1 MDNLTKEQQA
11 EIRRKQIAT
20 LKAQNQMLEDAKKS
34 VQKTNKLDDT
44 DKALR
49 INQIDTAIKENIMK
63 AQNGLNATSDE
74 LDKVK
79 FTEVNPFYREKYEE
93 RLKVRG
99 LTDEELHNKGGI
111 VTASASSNG
120 KTKNRKH
127 VSRREKEEFKQDIE
141 LETKLMNQTYISNDK
156 SVESVKP
163 KNEVP
168 KKVKIT
174 RDVKE
179 EEEDVLPSSEKK
191 MDISAD
197 YDFDFSSIPDY
208 IQYDVI
214 PLPSKGQCYPHKIG
228 RIPVAYLTAS
238 DENLI
243 ASPNMYRDGKVLD
256 VILDR
261 KILDKRIKA
270 SELCNGDRDAI
281 IVWLRATGYGSRFP
295 ITATNPDNGKRYN
308 VDFDLSTL
316 NYMPF
321 DLKGDENGYFD
332 YKTEN
337 GAEIKFKILTHDEDE
352 ALKKS
357 IINERLTINAFD
369 AVSHLNALQ
378 GCMNNL
384 TNLNDD
390 DAQSVKDC
398 IDDLKDIIG
407 ENVDMDEANQKEYEE
422 IITKQMAQY
431 TVSINGNY
439 DRDYIENFI
448 NNMRAKDAYD
458 YRTYVLNHKP
468 GVDFNITI
476 NIPES
481 DGGGS
486 FATFLTIDDTVFL
499 NI

>member
-93 RLKVRG
+93 RLKARG

-321 DLKGDENGYFD
+321 DLKGDEN
-332 YKTEN
+332 
-337 GAEIKFKILTHDEDE
+337 HDI
-352 ALKKS
+352 A
-357 IINERLTINAFD
+357 
-369 AVSHLNALQ
+369 
-378 GCMNNL
+378 
-384 TNLNDD
+384 
-390 DAQSVKDC
+390 
-398 IDDLKDIIG
+398 
-407 ENVDMDEANQKEYEE
+407 
-422 IITKQMAQY
+422 
-431 TVSINGNY
+431 
-439 DRDYIENFI
+439 
-448 NNMRAKDAYD
+448 
-458 YRTYVLNHKP
+458 
-468 GVDFNITI
+468 
-476 NIPES
+476 
-481 DGGGS
+481 
-486 FATFLTIDDTVFL
+486 
-499 NI
+499 